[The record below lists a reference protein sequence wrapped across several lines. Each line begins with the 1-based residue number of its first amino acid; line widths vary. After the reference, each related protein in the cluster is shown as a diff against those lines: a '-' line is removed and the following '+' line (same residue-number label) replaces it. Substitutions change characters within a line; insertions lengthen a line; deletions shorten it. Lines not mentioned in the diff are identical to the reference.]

1 MRLSPYTAVLGAIQ
15 EGKKMDVVANNLAN
29 AASPGYRKVAP
40 RFSQFME
47 METHVKTDPGPVRR
61 TDNPWD
67 IAIRGEGYLRVRTDQ
82 GERYTRAGNLT
93 VNDQGQLVTQDGW
106 PVLGQGG
113 VIELTGTDFRVDPT
127 GQVYDGAEVVDV
139 LDVVVFPEGTQLQ
152 QDRANLLNPATP
164 GAVPVPAANYE
175 IEQGALEGA
184 NFSVVEEMTSLIET
198 MRTFE
203 TCQKIMKTSYEEDK
217 QIITQ
222 LGKA

>member
-29 AASPGYRKVAP
+29 AATPGYRKEAA

-47 METHVKTDPGPVRR
+47 METYTKTDPGPIHR
-61 TDNPWD
+61 TGNPWD
-67 IAIRGEGYLRVRTDQ
+67 IAIRGRGYLRVQTDK

-127 GQVYDGAEVVDV
+127 GQVYDGEEAVDM
-139 LDVVVFPEGTQLQ
+139 LDVVIFPPGTQL
-152 QDRANLLNPATP
+152 RHEGSNLLVPTQA
-164 GAVPVPAANYE
+164 GAVPMPAADYE
-175 IEQGALEGA
+175 VEQGALEGA
-184 NFSVVEEMTSLIET
+184 NFSVVEEMTHMIET
-198 MRTFE
+198 SRVYE
-203 TCQKIMKTSYEEDK
+203 TCQKIAKASFEEDK
-217 QIITQ
+217 QIISQ